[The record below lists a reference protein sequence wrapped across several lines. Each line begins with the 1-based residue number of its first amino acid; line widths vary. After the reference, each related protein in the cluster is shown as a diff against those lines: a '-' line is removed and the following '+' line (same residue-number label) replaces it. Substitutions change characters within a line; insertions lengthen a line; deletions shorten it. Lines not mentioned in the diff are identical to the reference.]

1 MNSEPSHIPDHPPH
15 GGGVDGTVK
24 VLAVGTRDQ
33 AWLFP
38 DDPFLNHGCRIL
50 RAATLD
56 DARAIFDT
64 QLPQLVF
71 LPLRLD
77 GASTLADVKDW
88 LARAP
93 GTTIVVVAN
102 NDEINDAAEAMRNGA
117 FDCLFTPFSRI
128 RLSKTVESAMRRSR
142 PSGAT
147 RGKATTR
154 PEADPTAMVAPGTP
168 VMDVPAGDVGGTS
181 DRPAAAAAPERTTAS
196 PPHDAALDGICL
208 IGTSPSMEAV
218 LQKVGAVARSDA
230 TVFIQ
235 GEHGTGKEHLARD
248 IHARSSRS
256 GAAFMPIDC
265 AALRPETLER
275 DLFGEGDFATDGGL
289 GTLRLLA
296 QGGTLYL
303 DEVCNLSSQVQA
315 QFLRVLQRCEAP
327 DGTEDRRAGIRVIC
341 STARDPYAEME
352 EGRLR
357 VDLFYRLHVATL
369 TLPPLRARGQDVLA
383 IAQARL
389 KQLCLREGRGFAGFS
404 TEAEG
409 ILLRHKWPGNVRQ
422 LLNVVWNV
430 VLNHDA
436 PMVEAWML
444 PDELT
449 ADTRGFAAQA
459 GQAGTHVPIH
469 GRTLAEIERDVIEAV
484 IHTHGGSIPRAAR
497 ALDVS
502 PSTIYRKREAW
513 QRDKGDG
520 GAEGS

>member
-1 MNSEPSHIPDHPPH
+1 MKVIQVNSEPSHIPDQPPR
-15 GGGVDGTVK
+15 GAGVDGTVK

-38 DDPFLNHGCRIL
+38 DDPFLNAGCRIL
-50 RAATLD
+50 RAASLD

-77 GASTLADVKDW
+77 GASTLSDVKDW
-88 LARAP
+88 LAREP
-93 GTTIVVVAN
+93 DTTIVVVAN
-102 NDEINDAAEAMRNGA
+102 NDEINEAAEAMRHGA

-128 RLSKTVESAMRRSR
+128 RLSKTVESAIRRSR
-142 PSGAT
+142 PTGAARAKAGAT
-147 RGKATTR
+147 QVSPRPATPQPSLPAETGAELNGAPVPPR
-154 PEADPTAMVAPGTP
+154 ADQVT
-168 VMDVPAGDVGGTS
+168 
-181 DRPAAAAAPERTTAS
+181 RPAASDP
-196 PPHDAALDGICL
+196 ALDAISL

-218 LQKVGAVARSDA
+218 LSKLDAVARSDA

-235 GEHGTGKEHLARD
+235 GEHGTGKEHLARE
-248 IHARSSRS
+248 IHSRSARS
-256 GAAFMPIDC
+256 GAGFVSVDC

-275 DLFGEGDFATDGGL
+275 DLFGDAEFGAENGPDAIARPAL
-289 GTLRLLA
+289 
-296 QGGTLYL
+296 GGTLYL
-303 DEVCNLSSQVQA
+303 DEVCNLSPQVQA

-327 DGTEDRRAGIRVIC
+327 GGDGDRRAGIRVIC
-341 STARDPYAEME
+341 STARDPYAAME

-357 VDLFYRLHVATL
+357 IDLFYRLHVATL

-389 KQLCLREGRGFAGFS
+389 KQLCQREGRGFTGFNA
-404 TEAEG
+404 EAQD
-409 ILLRHKWPGNVRQ
+409 ILLRHKWPGNLRQ

-449 ADTRGFAAQA
+449 ADTRGFADQA

-513 QRDKGDG
+513 QRD
-520 GAEGS
+520 EGQGS